1 MGAPKGHPKYGGG
14 RPQGGLNRVTL
25 EIKELAREYGPA
37 GIARLAE
44 IAFEDP
50 PGELEAVETLKVMF
64 KEGAKTADILRFAR
78 ASISTTRTD
87 ITVSRL

>member
-14 RPQGGLNRVTL
+14 RPPGGLNRATL

-50 PGELEAVETLKVMF
+50 PGELEAVETLRAMLR
-64 KEGAKTADILRFAR
+64 TAPKQRISRNLPGLR
-78 ASISTTRTD
+78 
-87 ITVSRL
+87 